1 MGLVYASTEV
11 SNIYGG
17 EEKYH
22 MPSLVDTGATDS
34 VIPGNEL
41 EKIGIKREF
50 KRTYELA
57 DGSLSEFDVG
67 YAKLR
72 INGEQT
78 MCPVIFGDDDIE
90 PLLGITALESIGF
103 IIDPVRQILKKTA
116 IPLKIFLKPK

>member
-11 SNIYGG
+11 RNIYGG
-17 EEKYH
+17 EEKYY
-22 MPSLVDTGATDS
+22 MPFLVDTGATDS

-57 DGSLSEFDVG
+57 DGSLLEFDVG
-67 YAKLR
+67 YAMLR

-78 MCPVIFGDDDIE
+78 MGSVIFGSDDIE

-103 IIDPVRQILKKTA
+103 IIDPVRQILRKTA
-116 IPLKIFLKPK
+116 VPLKIFHNPS